1 MQDEFKFPD
10 ELEAEDKQKVEAG
23 AEDDIQVEIEDDTP
37 PADRDPVT
45 GKMREPMPKQIV
57 EELENDTLDEY
68 SEKVKQRLSQMKK
81 VWHDE
86 RRAKESAIRER
97 EEALRFAQLRDEEV
111 RQLKARVGTS
121 EKALIAE
128 AIKATNGQLSISKD
142 KFRQAYESGDP
153 DKITEAQQEITA
165 ATMRLKEL
173 ERYKPQTLQ
182 KEDSGVENNQQV
194 QAPPRSTSQQV
205 DTKAETWRRQNTWFG
220 PNKGMTAF
228 ALGLHEELVNDERLD
243 PTSDEYYDRINRTMR
258 KRFPD
263 YFQDTAEQTTEPSR
277 KEDKP
282 RAQKAANVVAPVT
295 RSTAPRQVRLTP
307 SQVAIAKKLGL
318 SNEQYAREMMKLEND
333 NG

>member
-1 MQDEFKFPD
+1 MTEEFKFPD
-10 ELEAEDKQKVEAG
+10 EAAAENKAEQVAEDTLE
-23 AEDDIQVEIEDDTP
+23 IQIEDDTP

-57 EELENDTLDEY
+57 EELENDNLDEY

-86 RRAKESAIRER
+86 RRAKEAAIRER

-111 RQLKARVGTS
+111 RQLRSRVGNS

-128 AIKATNGQLSISKD
+128 ALRATSNQLSISKD

-165 ATMRLKEL
+165 ATMRLREL
-173 ERYKPQTLQ
+173 ERYKPRTLQ
-182 KEDSGVENNQQV
+182 KDDSGVENTQQV
-194 QAPPRSTSQQV
+194 QAPPRSTQQV
-205 DTKAETWRRQNTWFG
+205 DAKAVAWREQNTWFG

-228 ALGLHEELVNDERLD
+228 ALGLHEELVADENLD
-243 PTSDEYYDRINRTMR
+243 PTSNEYYDRINKAMR
-258 KRFPD
+258 KRFPE
-263 YFQDTAEQTTEPSR
+263 YFQDFAEQTTEYSQKDGR
-277 KEDKP
+277 P

-318 SNEQYAREMMKLEND
+318 SNEQYAREMMKLETN